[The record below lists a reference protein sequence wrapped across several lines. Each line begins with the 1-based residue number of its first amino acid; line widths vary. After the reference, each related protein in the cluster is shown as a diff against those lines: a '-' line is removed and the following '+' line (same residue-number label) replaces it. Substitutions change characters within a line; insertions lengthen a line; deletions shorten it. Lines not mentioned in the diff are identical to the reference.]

1 LTVAQALQLLG
12 TGEAREARL
21 LLAAATGISEAS
33 LIAFPGRALSAEAE
47 GRFREYVAKRL
58 RGEPVAY
65 ILGHKEFHG
74 LELEVDAAVLIP
86 RPETELLVDL
96 ALEREF
102 SSLLDLG
109 TGSGAIALAV
119 KKQRPHA
126 RVVAVDV
133 SAEALQVARANAVRH
148 GLDIELRQGR
158 WFEPLA
164 GQRFDVIVSNPPYV
178 AAGDRHLGALQYEP
192 HTALVGGDD
201 GLDPIREIA
210 RGAVAH
216 LNPGGW
222 LLVEHGMGQ
231 QAAVAALFAGA
242 GLESLTSWPDLA
254 RIPRIAGGKVK

>member
-1 LTVAQALQLLG
+1 MTLAQALQMLKES
-12 TGEAREARL
+12 EAREARL
-21 LLAAATGISEAS
+21 LLSAAAGIPEAS
-33 LIAFPGRALSAEAE
+33 VIAFPERALSPEAE
-47 GRFREYVAKRL
+47 SRFLAYVAKRA
-58 RGEPVAY
+58 RGEPIAY

-74 LELEVDAAVLIP
+74 IELAVDSAVLIP

-102 SSLLDLG
+102 ASLLDLG
-109 TGSGAIALAV
+109 TGSGAIALAI
-119 KKQRPHA
+119 KKQRPRA

-133 SAEALQVARANAVRH
+133 SAEALEVARANAVRH

-178 AAGDRHLGALQYEP
+178 AAGDGHLGALQYEP

-201 GLDPIREIA
+201 GLDAIREIV
-210 RGAVAH
+210 RGAAAH

-222 LLVEHGMGQ
+222 LLMEHGMGQ
-231 QAAVAALFAGA
+231 QAAVAGLLAAA

-254 RIPRIAGGKVK
+254 RIPRVAGGKVK